1 MTWLCA
7 IFILPAMCA
16 SADLLEDVRFS
27 EPEPLGSGLEGVERL
42 RFELPEAEGINV
54 DGRLDEPVWSEPA
67 AHLGR
72 FRLGL
77 SAVPAR
83 HSREA
88 WAAWD
93 ADNLYFAVR
102 LQREPGTELRVN
114 TREND
119 NGKIWED
126 DEIEVFLDPFN
137 TGTEY
142 FQIIINSE
150 GFLFDARHNLVLV
163 PDPGAAGPGE
173 MKLERVSDRKW
184 SSELRRAV
192 NIEDEWWTAEMAVPL
207 RALGLAGASAGHS
220 LGFNITSA
228 DWDTGEYTCLSPTS
242 NWHDPLQFGVL
253 ALGRPR
259 VEVTDLTLGN
269 VGAGGNLL
277 RARVRDLTGE
287 GGSYTLVV
295 TFTTD
300 AGRVTSRREFTLEPD
315 RSRRVSVR
323 FRPWGTSSMTGDW
336 SRMCRGSWRADIE
349 IVGDDG
355 RRVYMTRRVGTFAPL
370 LTLDLSSSA
379 TFTGGRPVKVAARL
393 GLGSSTAR
401 SAVLTARLTDERGRV
416 MREHQIG
423 RAGGAVMSAWLPVDD
438 LAPGTYTLELVAGLH
453 EHRIA
458 RATETLRVASS
469 PWASR

>member
-184 SSELRRAV
+184 S
-192 NIEDEWWTAEMAVPL
+192 
-207 RALGLAGASAGHS
+207 
-220 LGFNITSA
+220 
-228 DWDTGEYTCLSPTS
+228 
-242 NWHDPLQFGVL
+242 
-253 ALGRPR
+253 
-259 VEVTDLTLGN
+259 
-269 VGAGGNLL
+269 
-277 RARVRDLTGE
+277 
-287 GGSYTLVV
+287 
-295 TFTTD
+295 
-300 AGRVTSRREFTLEPD
+300 
-315 RSRRVSVR
+315 
-323 FRPWGTSSMTGDW
+323 
-336 SRMCRGSWRADIE
+336 
-349 IVGDDG
+349 
-355 RRVYMTRRVGTFAPL
+355 
-370 LTLDLSSSA
+370 
-379 TFTGGRPVKVAARL
+379 
-393 GLGSSTAR
+393 
-401 SAVLTARLTDERGRV
+401 
-416 MREHQIG
+416 
-423 RAGGAVMSAWLPVDD
+423 
-438 LAPGTYTLELVAGLH
+438 
-453 EHRIA
+453 
-458 RATETLRVASS
+458 
-469 PWASR
+469 